1 MKLNYAKT
9 IEKWG
14 IFEVTISGPKE
25 GNPFCDQWIKGT
37 FCCKNEKKTVD
48 GFYDGDGAYK
58 VRFMPSFTDE
68 YTFEIEASFDIN
80 AGEEVPD
87 EEAPEHKFGIAD
99 GGKEAEKCAVRNML
113 TGSFTVTSPSADN
126 HGPVRVAG
134 TYYLSYEDG
143 TPYHCIGTT
152 CYVWNLQNEELQKQ
166 TLKTLEENAFNKI
179 RFCIFPKHYDYNLHE
194 PITYPYE
201 GTPCDSSV
209 LNENNFAEYNGCAP
223 GNDWDFTRF
232 NPAHFQHIEKCIQA
246 LMNLGIEADLI
257 VMHPYDRW
265 GFSMMKAEDDDRYW
279 KYVLARFSAYRNVWW
294 SLANE
299 YDLMHEKTLSDWER
313 YASIICEKDPY
324 HHLRSIHNC
333 KAYYDYNLPWIT
345 HCSIQRTET
354 YRSSELVN
362 EWREKYHKPVV
373 LDEICYEG
381 NIQFG
386 WGNIS
391 GEEMTRRFWEAFC
404 RGGYPGHGETY
415 LSPDRILWWSHGGV
429 LHGASPERIR
439 FLAKIME
446 ETPGLG
452 VEPMPCKWDEVACR
466 AAGFPARKDYFIYYY
481 SFMRPGFRDF
491 YFDDT
496 TEYQVEIID
505 TWEMTITDGGV
516 HKGKFRVK
524 LPGKEY
530 MAVRLRVAK

>member
-1 MKLNYAKT
+1 MEKEIRIMKLNYAKT

-58 VRFMPSFTDE
+58 VRFMPSFTDK

-80 AGEEVPD
+80 AGEELPN
-87 EEAPEHKFGIAD
+87 EEALEHKRGIAD
-99 GGKEAEKCAVRNML
+99 GGKNAEKCAVRNML
-113 TGSFTVTSPSADN
+113 TGSFTVTPPSADN

-134 TYYLSYEDG
+134 TYYLAYEDG

-265 GFSMMKAEDDDRYW
+265 GFSMMKAEDDNRYW

-354 YRSSELVN
+354 YRSSELVMSGV
-362 EWREKYHKPVV
+362 K
-373 LDEICYEG
+373 
-381 NIQFG
+381 NI
-386 WGNIS
+386 IS
-391 GEEMTRRFWEAFC
+391 
-404 RGGYPGHGETY
+404 
-415 LSPDRILWWSHGGV
+415 L
-429 LHGASPERIR
+429 
-439 FLAKIME
+439 
-446 ETPGLG
+446 
-452 VEPMPCKWDEVACR
+452 
-466 AAGFPARKDYFIYYY
+466 
-481 SFMRPGFRDF
+481 
-491 YFDDT
+491 
-496 TEYQVEIID
+496 
-505 TWEMTITDGGV
+505 
-516 HKGKFRVK
+516 
-524 LPGKEY
+524 
-530 MAVRLRVAK
+530 